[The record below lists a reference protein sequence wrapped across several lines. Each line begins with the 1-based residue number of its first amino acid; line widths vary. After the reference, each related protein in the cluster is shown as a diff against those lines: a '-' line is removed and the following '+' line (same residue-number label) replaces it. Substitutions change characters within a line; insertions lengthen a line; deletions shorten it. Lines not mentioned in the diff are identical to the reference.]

1 MSNPVRGMLI
11 LFLLLALVILVAW
24 QARDYIT
31 DTLVNLTGE
40 EDHVEQIK
48 GLGALILLRFT
59 QAPLELAPYVPIQHT
74 GINPFGINTFLEQE
88 VEPEKVERSLRMIRD
103 AGFHWIRQEFPWE
116 DIEISGKG
124 DFWDHKWNVSAW
136 AKYDRIVELANQ
148 YGLEIIA
155 RLDNPPAWS
164 RARGDEI
171 GTRAPPDNFEDFGDF
186 VYAVVS
192 RYKGKIRYYQIWNEP
207 NIYPEWGEQPPDPE
221 GYVELL
227 RIAYQRAKE
236 ADPNCVILCAGLAQ
250 TIEHNDRNM
259 DDLMYL
265 QRMYDAGAAPYFD
278 IMGVMAYGLWTG
290 PTDRRVSP
298 DRTNFARPQLI
309 RDIMV
314 RNGDA
319 HKPIWATEIGWNALP
334 SDFPGVANFGRVT
347 LEKQAEYAVQAY
359 QRAQDEWPWMGVM
372 NYWFFKRATD
382 AERDQ
387 SFYYFRLVE
396 PDFTPLPVYEALRDY
411 AHQPPVMSIGYH
423 QESHWSLQY
432 SGNWITVRDDQA
444 VLGAYKIATEPES
457 TLNFVFKGTDLDL
470 VVLRQPESGR
480 ILVSIQGC
488 SPKEIDLHSPTLVYG
503 EVIPLARGLP
513 NQKHSVEIRL
523 LSGTA
528 AIDGVIVRRGEA
540 WGHNAFVAVLFFLLL
555 LAVVVARSWIKHS
568 SKGYANA

>member
-1 MSNPVRGMLI
+1 MSNKVRGPLI
-11 LFLLLALVILVAW
+11 LLVLLTMVILVAW
-24 QARDYIT
+24 QARNYIA

-40 EDHVEQIK
+40 EDHLEQIK
-48 GLGALILLRFT
+48 GLGALILLRLT
-59 QAPLELAPYVPIQHT
+59 QASLELAPYVPIQHA
-74 GINPFGINTFLEQE
+74 GLNPFGVNTFLEQE
-88 VEPEKVERSLRMIRD
+88 VEPEKVERSLRMIRE

-116 DIEISGKG
+116 DIEINGKG

-136 AKYDRIVELANQ
+136 AKYDRIVDLANQ

-171 GTRAPPDNFEDFGDF
+171 GTRAPPDNFEDFADF

-227 RIAYQRAKE
+227 RVAYQRAKQ

-250 TIEHNDRNM
+250 TTECNDRNM
-259 DDLMYL
+259 NDLVYL
-265 QRMYDAGAAPYFD
+265 QRMYDAGVAPYFD

-290 PTDRRVSP
+290 PTDRRTSP

-319 HKPIWATEIGWNALP
+319 HKPVWATEIGWNALP
-334 SDFPGVANFGRVT
+334 PDFLGAANFGRVT
-347 LEKQAEYAVQAY
+347 LEKQAEYAVRAY

-382 AERDQ
+382 VERDQ

-396 PDFTPLPVYEALRDY
+396 PDFTPLPVYEALKNY

-432 SGNWITVRDDQA
+432 FGKWTTVPDEQA
-444 VLGAYKIATEPES
+444 VLGAYKAATEPGS
-457 TLNFVFKGTDLDL
+457 GLNFLFKGTDLDL
-470 VVLRQPESGR
+470 VAVRGPQGGR
-480 ILVSIQGC
+480 ILVSIEGGN
-488 SPKEIDLHSPTLVYG
+488 PREIDLHSPTLAYG
-503 EVIPLARGLP
+503 EVISLARGLP

-528 AIDGVIVRRGEA
+528 IIDGLIVRRDEMQRDSIFIA
-540 WGHNAFVAVLFFLLL
+540 ALFSLLL
-555 LAVVVARSWIKHS
+555 VASLMARRWVKHS
-568 SKGYANA
+568 SKGV